1 MFGPNSH
8 LRYSASVDG
17 SHRDPSAI
25 QCIRNVKSKFSE
37 IFGLEDYDIMFV
49 PGSGT
54 AGVES
59 VIASSKLKLHA
70 VGVEGVFRDRWERTI
85 NKYQTSEF
93 KSVDEVS
100 LYCQLETSCS
110 TFQNIYG
117 GIVDAVSSFPYFDL
131 PKDSPAFITSTNK
144 LLGSLAG
151 LAIVGVRAS
160 EWDRLFQVE
169 EESYLSLARY
179 KRFIEANQTPTT
191 VGTYLFDH
199 LLEVLEGFDLD
210 RQREKIERVSKLLCS
225 GIGEEFVIG
234 DSVGPVITV
243 NANSI
248 PLSLANKWNLYTKT
262 NLGGVYQIFTYSCE
276 ELLYEEFITELKLER
291 HV

>member
-1 MFGPNSH
+1 
-8 LRYSASVDG
+8 
-17 SHRDPSAI
+17 
-25 QCIRNVKSKFSE
+25 
-37 IFGLEDYDIMFV
+37 
-49 PGSGT
+49 
-54 AGVES
+54 
-59 VIASSKLKLHA
+59 
-70 VGVEGVFRDRWERTI
+70 
-85 NKYQTSEF
+85 
-93 KSVDEVS
+93 
-100 LYCQLETSCS
+100 
-110 TFQNIYG
+110 
-117 GIVDAVSSFPYFDL
+117 VDAVSSFPYFDL

-151 LAIVGVRAS
+151 LAIVGVKTS

-169 EESYLSLARY
+169 EESYLSLTRY

-199 LLEVLEGFDLD
+199 LLEVLEGFELD

-225 GIGEEFVIG
+225 EIGEEFVIG

-248 PLSLANKWNLYTKT
+248 PLSLANKWNLYAKT

-276 ELLYEEFITELKLER
+276 EHLYEEFITELKLER